1 MGTELTADYF
11 SVGQKVDVK
20 GVTKGKGFAGVM
32 KRWGFSGG
40 RATHGTSKLIVLL
53 VLLGNQNP
61 GRVFPGKKCREEWVI
76 KIILGSI

>member
-40 RATHGTSKLIVLL
+40 RATHGTSKAHRT
-53 VLLGNQNP
+53 P
-61 GRVFPGKKCREEWVI
+61 GATGESKPWSCFPW
-76 KIILGSI
+76 

>member
-40 RATHGTSKLIVLL
+40 RATHGTSKAHRTPGATG
-53 VLLGNQNP
+53 GNQNP
-61 GRVFPGKKCREEWVI
+61 GRVFPGKKNAG
-76 KIILGSI
+76 KNGSSK